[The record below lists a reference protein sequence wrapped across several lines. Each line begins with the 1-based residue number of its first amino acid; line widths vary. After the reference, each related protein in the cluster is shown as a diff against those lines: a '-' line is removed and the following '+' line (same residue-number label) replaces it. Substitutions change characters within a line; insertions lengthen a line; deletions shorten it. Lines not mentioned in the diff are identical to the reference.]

1 MGDTTSDDAITKRV
15 SETSKWSHPL
25 IYGIDIFEVILVCI
39 ALSVA
44 LSARWGMQNNVLSD
58 NLKKIFKDITIYGG
72 LLAILAVGVPM
83 ILIFVVEL
91 GNRNDG
97 LIDGDQS

>member
-1 MGDTTSDDAITKRV
+1 
-15 SETSKWSHPL
+15 
-25 IYGIDIFEVILVCI
+25 
-39 ALSVA
+39 
-44 LSARWGMQNNVLSD
+44 MQSNVLSD
-58 NLKKIFKDITIYGG
+58 NLKKIYKDITMYGG

-91 GNRNDG
+91 GSRNDG